1 MRAAVR
7 VLWCV
12 LMVGLFVFS
21 LGCWVVA
28 SSASADEPAPVYS
41 PSPSPLEP
49 GEGSEAPACPEGP
62 GVYEGEDASV
72 DAVYGLAADLVQECR
87 VLRFGLGQVRRRVWW
102 SVLESLSS
110 QSLQRE
116 GDQLLTRLVE
126 APSSAGEPVDVSE
139 LASLDESGF
148 LSLRFV
154 LWFIAAVL
162 VAGLA
167 AYALV
172 RLVVFRDN

>member
-7 VLWCV
+7 VLWWI
-12 LMVGLFVFS
+12 LMAGLFVFS
-21 LGCWVVA
+21 LGCWAVA
-28 SSASADEPAPVYS
+28 SSASADEPPAVYS
-41 PSPSPLEP
+41 PPPSPVEP
-49 GEGSEAPACPEGP
+49 GEGSEPPACPEGL
-62 GVYEGEDASV
+62 GAYEGDDASV

-87 VLRFGLGQVRRRVWW
+87 VLRFGLGQVRERVWW

-110 QSLQRE
+110 QALQRE
-116 GDQLLTRLVE
+116 GNQLLTRLAE
-126 APSSAGEPVDVSE
+126 SPSSVGEPVDVSE
-139 LASLDESGF
+139 LVSLDESGF

-162 VAGLA
+162 VGGLA
-167 AYALV
+167 SYALV